1 MATSTCASDDEYL
14 VRNAMKAGYQFVSL
28 LTPPVYAT
36 LVLARHGR
44 SAFTINRLLRATWLG
59 GVGGKFCNCLIKMS
73 PTYSRGDQ
81 VE

>member
-1 MATSTCASDDEYL
+1 MATSTRASDNEYL

-28 LTPPVYAT
+28 LTPPVYAA

-44 SAFTINRLLRATWLG
+44 SALSINRLLRATWLG
-59 GVGGKFCNCLIKMS
+59 GVGGKICLIKIS
-73 PTYSRGDQ
+73 STYPRGDQ